1 MGSPVEGGDVLLT
14 RAAQERGVL
23 AGLLIEEKVKVSFPT
38 EGLQH
43 SKGKTPHCSSSC
55 CFPRRVRCNS
65 GQYTQVQVCLQFG
78 KAPPDP
84 TEPL

>member
-14 RAAQERGVL
+14 RAVQKGGVL
-23 AGLLIEEKVKVSFPT
+23 TGLLMEKVKVSFPT

-43 SKGKTPHCSSSC
+43 SKAKTPHCSSSS

-65 GQYTQVQVCLQFG
+65 GQYTQVQLCLQFG
-78 KAPPDP
+78 KAPS
-84 TEPL
+84 EPIEPF